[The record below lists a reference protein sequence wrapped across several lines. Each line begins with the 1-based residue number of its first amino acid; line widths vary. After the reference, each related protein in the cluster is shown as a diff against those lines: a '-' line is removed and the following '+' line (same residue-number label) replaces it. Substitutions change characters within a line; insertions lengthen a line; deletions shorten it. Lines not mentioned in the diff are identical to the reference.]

1 MSQSIMTLERL
12 TPNEVAVI
20 SAVRQWRRSP
30 ETIPCTILPHETA
43 ELIAGFVSYLWRRDP
58 YAVDVGQNLENDLRL
73 FEVQFLY
80 VISEQLAGNLLTTSE
95 ILAWWFAA
103 DEQSYAK
110 ACLNS
115 ICVNMQL
122 AGVAVTASSWI
133 RDYFQSMTLQR
144 VRGRKGVL
152 SRSRQDDVEPIS
164 TAIH

>member
-1 MSQSIMTLERL
+1 MSKSIMTLERL

-20 SAVRQWRRSP
+20 SAIHQWRRFP
-30 ETIPCTILPHETA
+30 ETIPCSILSHEIT
-43 ELIAGFVSYLWRRDP
+43 ELIAGFVSYLWKRDP
-58 YAVDVGQNLENDLRL
+58 YAVDVGQIVDNDLRL
-73 FEVQFLY
+73 FEVQLLY
-80 VISEQLAGNLLTTSE
+80 VISEQLAGNSFTTSE

-103 DEQSYAK
+103 DEQNHAS

-144 VRGRKGVL
+144 VRGRQGAL
-152 SRSRQDDVEPIS
+152 ARSREEDVHPIS
-164 TAIH
+164 TSIH